1 MAGSGISSNCML
13 TSLPPPDL
21 AVLRPHFKPVDLP
34 QDTILFEIGDP
45 IDQVYFPH
53 NGVVSLVV
61 ALASGETIECAM
73 IGRESAVGSSA
84 ALGGPI
90 SLCKAIV
97 QIAGAGSVLPVER
110 LRSLADT
117 SPACRTALL
126 RHEQVVLIQA
136 QQSAA
141 CNATHTVEA
150 RLSRWLL
157 RSRDL
162 QGSDDLPLTQEFL
175 AQMLGVRRTSVSG
188 VANTLQEAGLIRYR
202 RGHIRILDL
211 EGLRKT
217 ACECYETVRSLSERL
232 LNGGPHAR
240 SRIAS

>member
-1 MAGSGISSNCML
+1 MTGSSIPTNQLLS
-13 TSLPPPDL
+13 SLPAADL
-21 AVLRPHFKPVDLP
+21 AALRPHLKPVELP

-45 IDQVYFPH
+45 IDQVYFP
-53 NGVVSLVV
+53 NSGVVSLVV

-73 IGRESAVGSSA
+73 IGRESVVGGSS

-90 SLCKAIV
+90 SLCKVIMQV
-97 QIAGAGSVLPVER
+97 GGSGSVLPADR
-110 LRSLADT
+110 LRRLADT

-126 RHEQVVLIQA
+126 RDQQLILIQA

-157 RSRDL
+157 RCRDV
-162 QGSDDLPLTQEFL
+162 QGSEDLPLTQEFL
-175 AQMLGVRRTSVSG
+175 AQMLGVRRTSVSV
-188 VANTLQEAGLIRYR
+188 VANTLQDAGLIRYR

-211 EGLRKT
+211 EGLRET
-217 ACECYETVRSLSERL
+217 ACECYETVKSLSERL
-232 LNGGPHAR
+232 SERPTN
-240 SRIAS
+240 S